1 MVYNI
6 FGFDYIFDISF
17 FQLCLLAS
25 LLGLVSKF
33 LLTYVNIDYFATGNN
48 QILVFSL
55 LPVTGFV
62 ITSAI
67 SNNIALSL
75 GMVGA
80 LSIVRFRT
88 PIKEPEDLAYL
99 FICIAAGVGL
109 GAGAVLATS
118 MAIIFI
124 LVVFT
129 IFLQFTEKKNL
140 FPHYLTISK
149 NKNTE
154 IKDVD
159 EMIKIISKFCDDQ
172 PTIRRIDYN
181 QDSVDVL
188 IHISLPKDNK
198 MIEMLSTLRIKF
210 SNTEFTVLDQSK
222 NILT

>member
-1 MVYNI
+1 MVYNV

-88 PIKEPEDLAYL
+88 PIKNPLELVIYFYL
-99 FICIAAGVGL
+99 ITIGIVTNVNPNIAVNFTLFFIFVS
-109 GAGAVLATS
+109 VL
-118 MAIIFI
+118 
-124 LVVFT
+124 
-129 IFLQFTEKKNL
+129 
-140 FPHYLTISK
+140 
-149 NKNTE
+149 TE
-154 IKDVD
+154 IYKIAGKRLNLNIEQNTKFNFYLRLDLMSKQNALD
-159 EMIKIISKFCDDQ
+159 FSENLIHQSYNSKSYSYSLGFKNIEEIYKTLDNLEESKIINYS
-172 PTIRRIDYN
+172 ID
-181 QDSVDVL
+181 
-188 IHISLPKDNK
+188 K
-198 MIEMLSTLRIKF
+198 ST
-210 SNTEFTVLDQSK
+210 D
-222 NILT
+222 

>member
-88 PIKEPEDLAYL
+88 PIKNPLELVIYFYL
-99 FICIAAGVGL
+99 ITIGIVTNVNPNIAVNFTLFFIFVSVLTEIYKIAGKRL
-109 GAGAVLATS
+109 
-118 MAIIFI
+118 
-124 LVVFT
+124 
-129 IFLQFTEKKNL
+129 NL
-140 FPHYLTISK
+140 NIE
-149 NKNTE
+149 KNTKFNFYLRLDLMSKQNALDFSENLIHQSYNSKSYSYSLGFKNIEE
-154 IKDVD
+154 IYKTLDNL
-159 EMIKIISKFCDDQ
+159 EESKIINYS
-172 PTIRRIDYN
+172 ID
-181 QDSVDVL
+181 
-188 IHISLPKDNK
+188 K
-198 MIEMLSTLRIKF
+198 ST
-210 SNTEFTVLDQSK
+210 D
-222 NILT
+222 

>member
-88 PIKEPEDLAYL
+88 PIKNPLELVIYFYL
-99 FICIAAGVGL
+99 ITIGIVTNVNPNIAVNFTLFFIFVS
-109 GAGAVLATS
+109 VL
-118 MAIIFI
+118 
-124 LVVFT
+124 
-129 IFLQFTEKKNL
+129 
-140 FPHYLTISK
+140 
-149 NKNTE
+149 TE
-154 IKDVD
+154 IYKIAGKRLNLNIEQNTKFNFYLRLDLMSKQNALD
-159 EMIKIISKFCDDQ
+159 FSENLIHQSYNSKSYSYSLGFENIEEIYKTLDNLEESKIINYS
-172 PTIRRIDYN
+172 ID
-181 QDSVDVL
+181 
-188 IHISLPKDNK
+188 K
-198 MIEMLSTLRIKF
+198 ST
-210 SNTEFTVLDQSK
+210 D
-222 NILT
+222 

>member
-17 FQLCLLAS
+17 LQLCLLAS

-88 PIKEPEDLAYL
+88 PIKNPLELVIYFYL
-99 FICIAAGVGL
+99 ITIGIVTNVNPNIAVNFTLFFIFVSVLTEIYKIAGKRL
-109 GAGAVLATS
+109 
-118 MAIIFI
+118 
-124 LVVFT
+124 
-129 IFLQFTEKKNL
+129 NL
-140 FPHYLTISK
+140 NIE
-149 NKNTE
+149 KNTKFNFYLRLDLMSKQNALDFSENLIHQSYNSKSYSYSLGFKNIEE
-154 IKDVD
+154 IYKTLDNL
-159 EMIKIISKFCDDQ
+159 EESKIINYS
-172 PTIRRIDYN
+172 ID
-181 QDSVDVL
+181 
-188 IHISLPKDNK
+188 K
-198 MIEMLSTLRIKF
+198 ST
-210 SNTEFTVLDQSK
+210 D
-222 NILT
+222 